1 MRSIYKQFLT
11 SENLVADALRIRDS
25 ISELQCETLK
35 KLQFLVRAESDASHG
50 EYGAEPVSS
59 AYSVGVMDTDEQTE
73 YFVPSILNWPQ
84 LVRFGY
90 SRGFC
95 YIDENTRLMKASS
108 YQYSEVASI
117 KQKQLHRVILKM
129 EAISEDGI
137 EWYSLFDNEIV
148 EASKRSQFAFRLPW
162 LAQRN
167 TGRVSPVD
175 TASLTITDIISA
187 NDGEVSFQLGDKILE
202 STCPDYVLTHNQRI
216 IACNK
221 GLILRSKQHTLE

>member
-1 MRSIYKQFLT
+1 MRSIYKKFLT
-11 SENLVADALRIRDS
+11 SKNLVADVLSIRDS
-25 ISELQCETLK
+25 ISESQYETLNK
-35 KLQFLVRAESDASHG
+35 MQFLVRAESDASHG
-50 EYGAEPVSS
+50 EYGGEPVSS
-59 AYSVGVMDTDEQTE
+59 VYSVGIMNSDEQNE
-73 YFVPSILNWPQ
+73 YFVPTILNWHQ

-95 YIDENTRLMKASS
+95 YIEENSRLMKASS

-117 KQKQLHRVILKM
+117 KQKQLHRVILKI
-129 EAISEDGI
+129 EAFSEDGI
-137 EWYSLFDNEIV
+137 EWYSLYDNEII

-167 TGRVSPVD
+167 TGRLSPVD
-175 TASLTITDIISA
+175 TGSLTITDIISA

-216 IACNK
+216 ITCNK
-221 GLILRSKQHTLE
+221 GLILRSKRHTLE